1 MWPSAAPT
9 NTRPG
14 GFKMATLTA
23 PAPVQTV
30 SAEDSFTAAAWG
42 FTDWQWAALTQA
54 ERVELRS
61 SVAYAPNLCTEGK

>member
-1 MWPSAAPT
+1 MFTIS
-9 NTRPG
+9 
-14 GFKMATLTA
+14 A
-23 PAPVQTV
+23 PAAVQTV

-42 FTDWQWAALTQA
+42 FTDWQWAALTPT